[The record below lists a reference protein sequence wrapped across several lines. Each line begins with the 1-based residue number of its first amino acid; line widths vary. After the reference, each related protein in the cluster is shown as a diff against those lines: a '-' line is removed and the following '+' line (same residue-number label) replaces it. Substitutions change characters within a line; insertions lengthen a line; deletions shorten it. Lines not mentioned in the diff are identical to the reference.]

1 MLQDLGIA
9 LAESGNSKDVSITK
23 EHVMVDHYLDDE
35 ANVAAEQDLFDSHSL
50 QHPIKELPELQ
61 PVVCLPSTA
70 KVSEAIQSMAE
81 ERVGIILIVDDGKL
95 AGVFSER
102 DVLLKVAAVSLDILS
117 TTIADVMT
125 RNPQALRPH
134 DELVYALNLMSVG
147 GFRHVP
153 IVDGS
158 GQPVA
163 VVSMRDIVEYIVSLY
178 PDEVLKLPPSPDQSI
193 TQTREGA

>member
-1 MLQDLGIA
+1 
-9 LAESGNSKDVSITK
+9 
-23 EHVMVDHYLDDE
+23 MVDHYLDDE

-50 QHPIKELPELQ
+50 QRPLKELPELQ

-81 ERVGIILIVDDGKL
+81 ERVGIILIVDDEKL

-102 DVLLKVAAVSLDILS
+102 DVLLKVAAASLDINATS
-117 TTIADVMT
+117 VADVMT
-125 RNPQALRPH
+125 RNPQTLRPH
-134 DELVYALNLMSVG
+134 NELVYALNLMSVG

-153 IVDGS
+153 IVDGDNH
-158 GQPVA
+158 PVA

-193 TQTREGA
+193 TQAREGA

>member
-1 MLQDLGIA
+1 MA
-9 LAESGNSKDVSITK
+9 
-23 EHVMVDHYLDDE
+23 DHYLDDE
-35 ANVAAEQDLFDSHSL
+35 ASVAAEQDLFDSHSL
-50 QHPIKELPELQ
+50 QHPLHELPELQ

-70 KVSEAIQSMAE
+70 KVSEAIESMAG
-81 ERVGIILIVDDGKL
+81 ERVGIILIVDDGVL
-95 AGVFSER
+95 VWVFSER
-102 DVLLKVAAVSLDILS
+102 DVLLKVAASGINISETAV
-117 TTIADVMT
+117 ADLMT
-125 RNPQALRPH
+125 VNPQTLRPE

-153 IVDGS
+153 IVNDN

-193 TQTREGA
+193 TQNREGA

>member
-1 MLQDLGIA
+1 
-9 LAESGNSKDVSITK
+9 
-23 EHVMVDHYLDDE
+23 MVDHYLDDE

-50 QHPIKELPELQ
+50 QHPISDLPELQ

-70 KVSEAIQSMAE
+70 TVGDAIQSMTE
-81 ERVGIILIVDDGKL
+81 KRVGIILIVEAEKL
-95 AGVFSER
+95 VGVFSER
-102 DVLLKVAAVSLDILS
+102 DVLVKVAASDIDINSTPVSKLMTGDPQSLRS
-117 TTIADVMT
+117 T
-125 RNPQALRPH
+125 

-153 IVDGS
+153 IVDDS
-158 GQPVA
+158 NQPVA

-178 PDEVLKLPPSPDQSI
+178 PDEVLKLPPSPDRSI